1 MDQIGPPLKAVADY
15 RLAGRG
21 AAAGGGVRARGWSRS
36 ADRVRLRT
44 FHAADLDRVIA
55 WRRDEELRRG
65 ASWSDS
71 PFGIREARR
80 WLRAVSD
87 GLDATR
93 VTFAVE
99 LRASRRLVGLTNLTR
114 IDHRSRTAYFGLV
127 IGEKDC
133 WGQGIAHEALRL
145 MLKQAARIGLR
156 KVLLE
161 VASDNPRAIALY
173 RRAGF
178 ETEGVLR
185 RQLPRGRTFVD
196 VLIMAVFLLG
206 PRAPRSLD
214 GPSGS

>member
-1 MDQIGPPLKAVADY
+1 VIRPREV
-15 RLAGRG
+15 
-21 AAAGGGVRARGWSRS
+21 ARG

-44 FHAADLDRVIA
+44 FRPADLARVIA
-55 WRRDEELRRG
+55 WRRDDDLRRG
-65 ASWSDS
+65 ALWSDA
-71 PFGIREARR
+71 PFGIREAQR

-87 GLDATR
+87 GFDTTR
-93 VTFAVE
+93 LTFAVE
-99 LRASRRLVGLTNLTR
+99 LRPSSRLVGLTNLTR
-114 IDHRSRTAYFGLV
+114 IDRRGRTAYFGVV

-133 WGQGIAHEALRL
+133 WGQGLAYETLQL
-145 MLKQAARIGLR
+145 MLKRAAKLGLR

-196 VLIMAVFLLG
+196 ILIMAVFV
-206 PRAPRSLD
+206 A
-214 GPSGS
+214 